1 MSRNPAMNPSAEW
14 SLSFFDWSFLWG
26 LIADYKFWAWPL
38 QWILFVSF
46 FPEYTIKKIYII
58 CTYGATN
65 VTKSIFFFRQSSQYW
80 KKNQMNSHTPNNL
93 LPLCFYYF
101 YRCHSYCW
109 ANWSAREPSK
119 KLLQEVL
126 TTCKKTW
133 GQISGKE
140 IFYCTVNQLFSNYF
154 IKMSLPG
161 NQSHIQQAQME

>member
-14 SLSFFDWSFLWG
+14 SLRFFDWSFLWG

-38 QWILFVSF
+38 QWILLLSF
-46 FPEYTIKKIYII
+46 FPEYTIKKNIYI

-65 VTKSIFFFRQSSQYW
+65 VTKSIFFFRQFSQYW
-80 KKNQMNSHTPNNL
+80 KKTKWILILQII
-93 LPLCFYYF
+93 YYLYVFIIF

-154 IKMSLPG
+154 IKMSLLG

>member
-1 MSRNPAMNPSAEW
+1 MRVLFQKFLFNNPFDHSMSRNPAMNPSAEW

-26 LIADYKFWAWPL
+26 LIADYKFWSWPL

-101 YRCHSYCW
+101 LQMSFI
-109 ANWSAREPSK
+109 
-119 KLLQEVL
+119 LL
-126 TTCKKTW
+126 
-133 GQISGKE
+133 GQLVSE
-140 IFYCTVNQLFSNYF
+140 RTF
-154 IKMSLPG
+154 
-161 NQSHIQQAQME
+161 

>member
-1 MSRNPAMNPSAEW
+1 MGQLMYQNQFF
-14 SLSFFDWSFLWG
+14 SLDNRPNTE
-26 LIADYKFWAWPL
+26 KKTK
-38 QWILFVSF
+38 WIL
-46 FPEYTIKKIYII
+46 ILQIIYYLYVFII
-58 CTYGATN
+58 
-65 VTKSIFFFRQSSQYW
+65 
-80 KKNQMNSHTPNNL
+80 
-93 LPLCFYYF
+93 F

-154 IKMSLPG
+154 IKMNLLG
-161 NQSHIQQAQME
+161 NQSHIQEAQME

>member
-1 MSRNPAMNPSAEW
+1 MNPSAEW

-38 QWILFVSF
+38 QWILLLSF
-46 FPEYTIKKIYII
+46 FSWVYNKKKKNIYIYI

-65 VTKSIFFFRQSSQYW
+65 VTKSIFFFRQLSQYW
-80 KKNQMNSHTPNNL
+80 KKAKWILTLQII
-93 LPLCFYYF
+93 YYLYVFIIF

-133 GQISGKE
+133 GQISCKE
-140 IFYCTVNQLFSNYF
+140 IFYCTVN
-154 IKMSLPG
+154 
-161 NQSHIQQAQME
+161 

>member
-1 MSRNPAMNPSAEW
+1 MNPSAEW

-65 VTKSIFFFRQSSQYW
+65 VTKSIFFSLDNRPNTE
-80 KKNQMNSHTPNNL
+80 KKTKWILILQII
-93 LPLCFYYF
+93 YYLYVFIIF

-154 IKMSLPG
+154 IKMSLLG
-161 NQSHIQQAQME
+161 NQSHIQQAQIE